1 MLWWFVFI
9 YLRCFMRKNAR
20 EAVYKLLF
28 SLQFNDKFD
37 DNYKLFIYN
46 EEKLTDEDIV
56 FANELLDGYFN
67 NEKEINEVISKL
79 SNGYKLERLYSTD
92 KCALQL
98 AITEM
103 TYLSGIPHIVTISEA
118 MELIRK
124 YSTKDSPNFVNGILA
139 EYKKQL
145 EKENDN
151 T

>member
-1 MLWWFVFI
+1 
-9 YLRCFMRKNAR
+9 MRKNAR

-37 DNYKLFIYN
+37 DNYKLFIYS
-46 EEKLTDEDIV
+46 EENLTGEDIN
-56 FANELLDGYFN
+56 FANELIDSFFA
-67 NEKEINEVISKL
+67 NEEEVNSIISNL
-79 SNGYKLERLYSTD
+79 SNGYKLERIYSTD

-103 TYLSGIPHIVTISEA
+103 TYLKDIPHIVTISEA

-145 EKENDN
+145 EAINDI
-151 T
+151 TWW

>member
-1 MLWWFVFI
+1 
-9 YLRCFMRKNAR
+9 MRKNAR

-37 DNYKLFIYN
+37 ENYKLFIFS
-46 EEKLTDEDIV
+46 EEKLTGEDIN
-56 FANELLDGYFN
+56 FANELIDSYFA
-67 NEKEINEVISKL
+67 NETQVNSIISNL
-79 SNGYKLERLYSTD
+79 SNGYKLERIYSTD

-103 TYLSGIPHIVTISEA
+103 TYLKGIPHIVTISEA

-145 EKENDN
+145 EGTNDI
-151 T
+151 TWW

>member
-1 MLWWFVFI
+1 
-9 YLRCFMRKNAR
+9 MRKNAR

-37 DNYKLFIYN
+37 QNYKLFIYS
-46 EEKLTDEDIV
+46 EENLTDDDV
-56 FANELLDGYFN
+56 KFADELLSNYFE
-67 NEKEINEVISKL
+67 NETEVNEIISKL
-79 SNGYKLERLYSTD
+79 SNGYKLERIYSTD

-103 TYLSGIPHIVTISEA
+103 TYVKGIPHIVTISEA

-145 EKENDN
+145 EGTNGN
-151 T
+151 TWR

>member
-1 MLWWFVFI
+1 
-9 YLRCFMRKNAR
+9 MRKNAR

-46 EEKLTDEDIV
+46 EEKLSSEDV
-56 FANELLDGYFN
+56 EFADELLTAYFD
-67 NEKEINEVISKL
+67 NEEKINDVISNL
-79 SNGYKLERLYSTD
+79 SNGYKLERIYSTD

-98 AITEM
+98 AIAEM
-103 TYLSGIPHIVTISEA
+103 TYLKDIPHIVTISEA

-145 EKENDN
+145 EVWYGY
-151 T
+151 TWR

>member
-1 MLWWFVFI
+1 
-9 YLRCFMRKNAR
+9 MRKNAR

-46 EEKLTDEDIV
+46 EEKLSSEDV
-56 FANELLDGYFN
+56 EFADELLTAYFD
-67 NEKEINEVISKL
+67 NEEKINDVISNL
-79 SNGYKLERLYSTD
+79 SNGYKLERIYSTD

-98 AITEM
+98 AIAEM
-103 TYLSGIPHIVTISEA
+103 TYLKDIPHIVTISEA

-145 EKENDN
+145 EV
-151 T
+151 

>member
-1 MLWWFVFI
+1 
-9 YLRCFMRKNAR
+9 MRKNAR

-46 EEKLTDEDIV
+46 EEKLSSEDV
-56 FANELLDGYFN
+56 EFADELLTAYFD
-67 NEKEINEVISKL
+67 NEEQINKVISNL
-79 SNGYKLERLYSTD
+79 SNGYKLERIYSTD

-98 AITEM
+98 AIAEM
-103 TYLSGIPHIVTISEA
+103 TYLKDIPHIVTISEA

-145 EKENDN
+145 EV
-151 T
+151 